1 MSQSTDALSRDR
13 PRGSAWIEALL
24 YPVLLAAL
32 LPGCQGGDIGFM
44 GGVSGRAPVV
54 PPVTGYAAGEEIL
67 FIHTEA
73 SDTTVARTLTEMMGS
88 PVPTVPALAQVPD
101 GGTAAVYVFTNGVR
115 TSGAR
120 GPLEYQPDVFDC
132 PLPEP
137 CYRPLREVHL
147 VTWSSPDTARVLRSG
162 EAVRAAID
170 GGELTEE
177 RSGVVVNMPL
187 LSWPGGKR

>member
-1 MSQSTDALSRDR
+1 M
-13 PRGSAWIEALL
+13 PKW
-24 YPVLLAAL
+24 VAAL
-32 LPGCQGGDIGFM
+32 LLGVSLAGCQGGDIGFM

-73 SDTTVARTLTEMMGS
+73 SDSSIARTLTEMMGS
-88 PVPTVPALAQVPD
+88 PVPTVPELAQVPD
-101 GGTAAVYVFTNGVR
+101 DATAAVYVFTNGVR
-115 TSGAR
+115 PGGAR

-147 VTWSSPDTARVLRSG
+147 VTWSSPDTARVLRSSD
-162 EAVRAAID
+162 AVRAAL
-170 GGELTEE
+170 GVGHLTEE
-177 RSGVVVNMPL
+177 RPGVVVNMPL
-187 LSWPGGKR
+187 LTWPGGKR